1 MANGTD
7 SESTAPGV
15 TNRHAQRVIRAGVL
29 RADTPHTMRSGDAP
43 QTAYLLECEQCQH
56 RYAANESD
64 VAQHRCPKCQSG
76 KSGIRVAPSELLR
89 DR

>member
-7 SESTAPGV
+7 SEATAAGV
-15 TNRHAQRVIRAGVL
+15 TNRHAQRVIRVGVERPAEAV
-29 RADTPHTMRSGDAP
+29 RAMRSEP
-43 QTAYLLECEQCQH
+43 ETAYLLECEQCQH

-76 KSGIRVAPSELLR
+76 KSGLRVAPSELLR